1 MSIDPI
7 EDIMDDPDKRAKLFL
22 IISIMNII
30 VFAVI
35 LPIGVILYILIYF
48 GII

>member
-7 EDIMDDPDKRAKLFL
+7 EEIMDDPDKRAKLFIILSGASIVVTIMIVIGTL
-22 IISIMNII
+22 I
-30 VFAVI
+30 FI
-35 LPIGVILYILIYF
+35 LRAL

>member
-22 IISIMNII
+22 ILSGASIVVTIMI
-30 VFAVI
+30 VIGTLIFI
-35 LPIGVILYILIYF
+35 LRVLGLF
-48 GII
+48 

>member
-22 IISIMNII
+22 LMSGAAILTTIMI
-30 VFAVI
+30 V
-35 LPIGVILYILIYF
+35 IGTLIFILYAL
-48 GII
+48 GIF

>member
-22 IISIMNII
+22 ILSGASII
-30 VFAVI
+30 VTIMIVI
-35 LPIGVILYILIYF
+35 GTLIFILSVLGLF
-48 GII
+48 

>member
-22 IISIMNII
+22 ILSGASIVVTMMI
-30 VFAVI
+30 VIGTLIFI
-35 LPIGVILYILIYF
+35 LRVLGLF
-48 GII
+48 

>member
-22 IISIMNII
+22 ILSGASIVVTIMI
-30 VFAVI
+30 VIGTLIFI
-35 LPIGVILYILIYF
+35 LSALGLF
-48 GII
+48 